1 MSLDQTGPWTK
12 LSGSLACAGLTLPEY
27 SVSGTDLLLP
37 LALFTLPS
45 QDPWLPVQQ
54 HELQSVTWLFYYI
67 VSHVWPA
74 QM

>member
-1 MSLDQTGPWTK
+1 MSLNQAGPGTN
-12 LSGSLACAGLTLPEY
+12 LSGSLACAGATLPEH

-45 QDPWLPVQQ
+45 QNPCQSVQQ
-54 HELQSVTWLFYYI
+54 HGLQSVTWLFYYI